1 MIAAAPP
8 LAELATRLLAR
19 ERERARTAKLPAA
32 SAVCELAT
40 ISRATDPGAARSEP
54 AGKPPRDGGR
64 FGAALAGP
72 GPVDLVGALAIA
84 CGDLADGFAAP
95 PESRRRLTAHHRA
108 WIAVREIDRA
118 VTAAARHRLV
128 PPEIVKRAQRAI
140 DRADVLIGALLP
152 A

>member
-1 MIAAAPP
+1 MRTRRPPHPLEHHASFRAGIAAAPA
-8 LAELATRLLAR
+8 LAELATRLQAR
-19 ERERARTAKLPAA
+19 EREA
-32 SAVCELAT
+32 
-40 ISRATDPGAARSEP
+40 
-54 AGKPPRDGGR
+54 
-64 FGAALAGP
+64 
-72 GPVDLVGALAIA
+72 DLVGTLAIA

-118 VTAAARHRLV
+118 VTAAARRRLA